1 MYIKRKG
8 SLIIYT
14 SIILMIVSLI
24 GLYSVRI
31 YLNNEKRINI
41 ERDYTDTYEH
51 TEEEEKIISYVNYY
65 AKNNKSKIEA
75 IIENKEGLVLEQDIT
90 LSYLSVI
97 QKLSVK
103 KYKVDGQNIELF
115 LVPVFKDGDLFL
127 LSDNRRIK

>member
-14 SIILMIVSLI
+14 SIILMIISLI

-41 ERDYTDTYEH
+41 ERDYTDIYEH

-65 AKNNKSKIEA
+65 AKNDKSKIEA
-75 IIENKEGLVLEQDIT
+75 LIENKEGLVLEQDIT

-97 QKLSVK
+97 QKFSVK

-115 LVPVFKDGDLFL
+115 LVPVFKDEDLFL
-127 LSDNRRIK
+127 LSDNRKIK

>member
-14 SIILMIVSLI
+14 SIILMIISLI

-75 IIENKEGLVLEQDIT
+75 LIENKEGLVLEQDIT

-97 QKLSVK
+97 QKFSVK

-115 LVPVFKDGDLFL
+115 LVPVFKDEDLFL
-127 LSDNRRIK
+127 LSDNRKIK

>member
-14 SIILMIVSLI
+14 SIILMIISLI

-41 ERDYTDTYEH
+41 ERDYTDIYEH

-75 IIENKEGLVLEQDIT
+75 LIENKEGLVLEQDIT

-97 QKLSVK
+97 QKFSVK

-115 LVPVFKDGDLFL
+115 LVPVFKDEDLFL

>member
-14 SIILMIVSLI
+14 SIILMIISLI

-41 ERDYTDTYEH
+41 ERDYTDIYEH
-51 TEEEEKIISYVNYY
+51 TEEEEEIISYVNYY

-75 IIENKEGLVLEQDIT
+75 LIENKEGLVLEQDIT

-97 QKLSVK
+97 QKFSVK
-103 KYKVDGQNIELF
+103 KYRVDGQNIELF
-115 LVPVFKDGDLFL
+115 LVPVFKDEDLFL

>member
-14 SIILMIVSLI
+14 SIILMIISLI

-75 IIENKEGLVLEQDIT
+75 LIENKEGLVLEQDIT

-97 QKLSVK
+97 QKFSVK

-115 LVPVFKDGDLFL
+115 LVPVFKDEDLFL

>member
-41 ERDYTDTYEH
+41 ERDYTDIYEH

-75 IIENKEGLVLEQDIT
+75 LIENKEGLVLEQDIT

-97 QKLSVK
+97 QKFSVK

-127 LSDNRRIK
+127 LSDNRKIK

>member
-31 YLNNEKRINI
+31 YLNNEKKINI
-41 ERDYTDTYEH
+41 ERNYTDIYEH

-75 IIENKEGLVLEQDIT
+75 LIENKEGLVLEHEIT
-90 LSYLSVI
+90 LSYLSAI
-97 QKLSVK
+97 KKFSVK